1 MRVKRLV
8 FLFMAVMAA
17 ALLTGCVTATV
28 VKSTDG
34 RAYVADGSWFG
45 THMVNCDATDG
56 NPECWPVEEQNRE

>member
-1 MRVKRLV
+1 
-8 FLFMAVMAA
+8 MAVMAA

-28 VKSTDG
+28 VQSTDG